1 MITGKATL
9 ARKDKTTGEDIYNM
23 SLKGLK
29 TDTKP
34 VEKWEGM
41 RIGNGSSF
49 MEIDDAGFY
58 MYDESTDTWKSKA

>member
-1 MITGKATL
+1 MITGTATL
-9 ARKDKTTGEDIYNM
+9 ARVDKTTGEEIYNM

-29 TDTKP
+29 ADTKP
-34 VEKWEGM
+34 TEKWDGM

-58 MYDESTDTWKSKA
+58 MYDEESDTWKSKA